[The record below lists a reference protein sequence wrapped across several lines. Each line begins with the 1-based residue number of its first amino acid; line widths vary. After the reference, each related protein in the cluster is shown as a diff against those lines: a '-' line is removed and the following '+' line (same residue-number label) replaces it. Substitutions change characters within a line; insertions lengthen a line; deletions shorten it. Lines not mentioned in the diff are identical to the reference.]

1 MTNLSDY
8 FDVVLSGDDF
18 KESKPNPEIYQVA
31 MQELDAAPSETLI
44 IEDSTK
50 GIAAGVASGA
60 TVWGIKDHRF
70 GLDQSGAVKLF
81 DTLTQINERL

>member
-1 MTNLSDY
+1 MTNLAKY

-31 MQELDAAPSETLI
+31 MKELDAAPTETLI

-50 GIAAGVASGA
+50 GITAGVAAGA
-60 TVWGIKDHRF
+60 TVWRIRDHQF
-70 GLDQSGAVKLF
+70 GLDQSGAVELF
-81 DTLTQINERL
+81 DTLTQINARL